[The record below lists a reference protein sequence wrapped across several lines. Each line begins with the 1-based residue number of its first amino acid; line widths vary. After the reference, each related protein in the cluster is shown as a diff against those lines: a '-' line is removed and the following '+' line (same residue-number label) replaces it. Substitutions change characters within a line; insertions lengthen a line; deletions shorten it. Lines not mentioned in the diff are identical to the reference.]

1 MSAAVDSLADD
12 VEAIEQAFISQW
24 AHFGQGPG
32 GQFHSDGDLIWTEAP
47 VTELPYNAVVR
58 TRLGADADGR
68 IDEVIDHFRRRGV
81 QFMWPV
87 LPTTEPADLAR
98 GLVQRGLA
106 FVEHGTG
113 MSLDPAHWKIEP
125 RATDGPIDYVEVDNN
140 NMWAYEELI
149 AQYWELRDES
159 REYVFGV
166 NSWAHG
172 LGHGRRLVAFQD
184 GQPVGKAYLSYT
196 LGEDSQSVSTD
207 TASIFGVYVK
217 PEARGYRVAT
227 TLMELLIDAA
237 FESGRK
243 RVVLHSSQM
252 ALALYLRMG
261 FAARCSLPVYATT
274 PLHSL
279 QPS

>member
-1 MSAAVDSLADD
+1 MTAMARGYTNTRSP
-12 VEAIEQAFISQW
+12 E
-24 AHFGQGPG
+24 GP
-32 GQFHSDGDLIWTEAP
+32 P
-47 VTELPYNAVVR
+47 V
-58 TRLGADADGR
+58 
-68 IDEVIDHFRRRGV
+68 RRR
-81 QFMWPV
+81 
-87 LPTTEPADLAR
+87 E
-98 GLVQRGLA
+98 
-106 FVEHGTG
+106 
-113 MSLDPAHWKIEP
+113 
-125 RATDGPIDYVEVDNN
+125 
-140 NMWAYEELI
+140 
-149 AQYWELRDES
+149 
-159 REYVFGV
+159 
-166 NSWAHG
+166 
-172 LGHGRRLVAFQD
+172 
-184 GQPVGKAYLSYT
+184 T

-237 FESGRK
+237 VESGRK